1 MNPQIKN
8 CGGDIQVVEDSKII
22 ALFFERSEKAIV
34 ELSNKYGKACT
45 KLAYNILLNHE
56 DTEECIND
64 SYLGVW
70 DRIPPEK
77 PNPLLAFVL
86 KIVRNTALNRLKF
99 NTREKRNTAY
109 TECFEELKWCV
120 SSNETVEGEIELKY
134 ISSCIDEYLKHISKI
149 NRIIFVRRYWFMDS
163 FKEISTITGLSEGA
177 IRTRLTRTRDGLRIF
192 LKERG
197 IIE

>member
-1 MNPQIKN
+1 
-8 CGGDIQVVEDSKII
+8 
-22 ALFFERSEKAIV
+22 
-34 ELSNKYGKACT
+34 
-45 KLAYNILLNHE
+45 LNHE
-56 DTEECIND
+56 DTEECVND
-64 SYLGVW
+64 SYLSVW

-86 KIVRNTALNRLKF
+86 KIVRNIALNRLKF
-99 NTREKRNTAY
+99 NTREKRNNTH
-109 TECFEELKWCV
+109 TVCLEELKWCV
-120 SSNETVEGEIELKY
+120 SSNETVESEIELKY
-134 ISSCIDEYLKHISKI
+134 VSSCIDEYLKHISKT

-163 FKEISTITGLSEGA
+163 FKEISAITGLSEGA